1 MKIAILSLDE
11 SLYSTRRL
19 MEAGQQRGHTMRI
32 LHTLKCYMEISR
44 QGPVIFY
51 EGKKLPRFD
60 AVIPRIGSS
69 ITTYGLMILRQ
80 FELLGTITANKVAG
94 IALARDKWGSLQHMA
109 HHQIPIPHS
118 GLVRDFDYTEQMIAQ
133 LGGPPIILKL
143 LEGSQ
148 GKGVMLLENLTTARG
163 VTDTLRTLY
172 QDFLLQEYIA
182 ESKGADIRC
191 FIINGQPVAAM
202 KRQAPAGEFR
212 SNLHRGGKAVKIRL
226 TPQEKTL
233 SISAATT
240 FGLDV
245 AGIDLLR
252 SARGPLVM
260 EVNASPGLEGIEQCT
275 GVDVAAKMIE
285 LLEMRR

>member
-19 MEAGQQRGHTMRI
+19 MEAGQQRGHTVRV
-32 LHTLKCYMEISR
+32 LHTLKCYMEISAR
-44 QGPVIFY
+44 GPVIFY

-69 ITTYGLMILRQ
+69 ITAYGLMILRQ
-80 FELLGTITANKVAG
+80 FELLGTITANTVAS

-109 HHQIPIPHS
+109 QHQIPIPHS

-148 GKGVMLLENLTTARG
+148 GKGVMILENLTTARG

-182 ESKGADIRC
+182 EAKGADVRC

-202 KRQAPAGEFR
+202 KRQAPLGEFR

-233 SISAATT
+233 SIAAATT

-252 SARGPLVM
+252 STRGPLVM

-285 LLEMRR
+285 LLEMRM